1 MTTAAPFLGQT
12 TTCNKLVDLDCNGV
26 IESWERVDD
35 FPRIVYGLFSL
46 VFSMSGT
53 YIIGI
58 NAWTK
63 IYKLEA
69 DTW

>member
-26 IESWERVDD
+26 IESWERADD

-58 NAWTK
+58 NAWTRT
-63 IYKLEA
+63 YALEA
-69 DTW
+69 ATW